1 MQPQMAYH
9 YATYSIMYFEQ
20 ILYIICIYFVLCIFH
35 FFTISFALL
44 LLYALLLYANHT
56 HNNSPPI
63 SLSLF
68 IYKTQI
74 NNYLATYTRSASPLV
89 VPISCDI
96 KCDSHFISV
105 TCPPVCYKYLFLL
118 WFLLIYH
125 MQYGCTQ
132 KQIH

>member
-9 YATYSIMYFEQ
+9 YAKSSIMYFEQ
-20 ILYIICIYFVLCIFH
+20 ILYIICIYFVSCISH
-35 FFTISFALL
+35 FFTICFALL
-44 LLYALLLYANHT
+44 LLYALLLYAHYT

-63 SLSLF
+63 SLSPF
-68 IYKTQI
+68 IYK
-74 NNYLATYTRSASPLV
+74 TYTRSASLLV

-96 KCDSHFISV
+96 KCFSHFISV
-105 TCPPVCYKYLFLL
+105 TCPPVCYKYLILL

-132 KQIH
+132 KQVH